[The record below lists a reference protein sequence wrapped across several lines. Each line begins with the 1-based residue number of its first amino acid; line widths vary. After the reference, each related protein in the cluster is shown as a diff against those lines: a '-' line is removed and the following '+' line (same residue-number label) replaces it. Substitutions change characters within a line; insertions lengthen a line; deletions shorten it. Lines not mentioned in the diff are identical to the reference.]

1 MLRFMTTT
9 QGGPAVRILS
19 ARGHRYQSRTSISLE
34 AIMAS
39 HSRIREIPMPSL
51 RVGRRGQ
58 ITIPS
63 ALRRELQLEEGDH
76 VIVQVRAGELILR
89 PIGRSIFA
97 LRGSVPVD
105 G

>member
-1 MLRFMTTT
+1 
-9 QGGPAVRILS
+9 
-19 ARGHRYQSRTSISLE
+19 
-34 AIMAS
+34 
-39 HSRIREIPMPSL
+39 MPSL

-76 VIVQVRAGELILR
+76 LMVQVRAGELVLR
-89 PIGRSIFA
+89 PAGRSIFA

-105 G
+105 GPQDFAAIRTEVIGDRARRFVGDAD

>member
-1 MLRFMTTT
+1 MAVT
-9 QGGPAVRILS
+9 QSYEGTL
-19 ARGHRYQSRTSISLE
+19 
-34 AIMAS
+34 
-39 HSRIREIPMPSL
+39 MPSL

-63 ALRRELQLEEGDH
+63 ALRRELHLDEGDH

-89 PIGRSIFA
+89 PAGRSIFA

-105 G
+105 GPQDFAAIRAEVIGDRARRSIGDSD

>member
-1 MLRFMTTT
+1 
-9 QGGPAVRILS
+9 
-19 ARGHRYQSRTSISLE
+19 
-34 AIMAS
+34 
-39 HSRIREIPMPSL
+39 MPSL

-63 ALRRELQLEEGDH
+63 ALRRELHLEEGDR

-89 PIGRSIFA
+89 PAGRSIFA

-105 G
+105 GPQDFAAIRTVVIENRARRLVDDSV